1 MTKDLK
7 RMINLIETFNTQRSA
22 RTRRRIQ
29 SIRDFIA
36 IYQELRE
43 TLSSKGIAPFN
54 VFNILDIG
62 NDEVRHSSFLAWLL
76 DAKAN
81 HYQSNL
87 FFNAFLQSCK
97 IDLPLDRLTGY
108 VVRPEFT
115 GVESIID
122 ILVYCKNEFIV
133 FIENKIDSEEGTEQL
148 AREFRDMR
156 RLGSRLRIPH
166 ERQFAVFLT
175 PDGREPVT
183 GDPTCWQTLS
193 YQLLGTLFGQLV
205 PQITSDKVRFTLE
218 DWLEVISSF
227 GRE

>member
-1 MTKDLK
+1 MVNNLE
-7 RMINLIETFNTQRSA
+7 RMINLIEIFNTRRST
-22 RTRRRIQ
+22 RTRRRMQ
-29 SIRDFIA
+29 LMRDFIA
-36 IYQELRE
+36 SYIKLKE
-43 TLSSKGIAPFN
+43 TLGGNDTALFN

-81 HYQSNL
+81 HYQGNL
-87 FFNAFLQSCK
+87 FFSAFLQSCK

-108 VVRPEFT
+108 VVRPKFK

-122 ILVYCKNEFIV
+122 VLVYCKNEFIV
-133 FIENKIDSEEGTEQL
+133 FIENKIDSEEGIEQL

-156 RLGSRLRIPH
+156 RLSSRLRILH

-193 YQLLGTLFGQLV
+193 YQQLGALFEQLV

-218 DWLEVISSF
+218 DWLVVISDF